1 MTDKLLNFIEPY
13 LSYIDSGKLYRKP
26 FSWLYVLCAILNA
39 ILPFY
44 VLYKVIDSGIF
55 KYANEIGGAAKYIFA
70 FLLIWL
76 ALCVACWFGFQI
88 WWNRK
93 DKVLQTSEEGSEFP
107 ATPVISHFLQT
118 FGEWLGTYIAVIGFG
133 ISLFGSIFLGSD
145 VYSLNRAMDLPFNP
159 GLMGIGGVILFPLLG
174 FTIIVLS
181 RYFAELCRCL
191 ASIANNTKK
200 K

>member
-1 MTDKLLNFIEPY
+1 MTDKLLHFIEPY

-26 FSWLYVLCAILNA
+26 FSWLYILCAVFNA

-55 KYANEIGGAAKYIFA
+55 KYAEGGGAAKLFFA
-70 FLLIWL
+70 FALIWL
-76 ALCVACWFGFQI
+76 VLCVACWFGFQI

-93 DKVLQTSEEGSEFP
+93 DKVLLTSDEGSEFP
-107 ATPVISHFLQT
+107 ATPVISHFIQT

-133 ISLFGSIFLGSD
+133 VSFFGTLFLGSD
-145 VYSLNRAMDLPFNP
+145 AYQLSRAMDLPFNS
-159 GLMGIGGVILFPLLG
+159 GFTGFGGVVLFPIMG
-174 FTIIVLS
+174 FAIIVVF

-200 K
+200 

>member
-1 MTDKLLNFIEPY
+1 MNNPFFNFIEPY

-26 FSWLYVLCAILNA
+26 FSWLYILCAVFNA

-44 VLYKVIDSGIF
+44 VLYKVIDSGVF
-55 KYANEIGGAAKYIFA
+55 KHTGDGAAKFIFA
-70 FLLIWL
+70 FILIWL
-76 ALCVACWFGFQI
+76 VLCVACWFGLQI

-93 DKVLQTSEEGSEFP
+93 DKVLLTSDEGSEFP
-107 ATPVISHFLQT
+107 ATPVISHFIQT

-133 ISLFGSIFLGSD
+133 VSLFGTLFLGSEASRLS
-145 VYSLNRAMDLPFNP
+145 YAMDLPFSP
-159 GLMGIGGVILFPLLG
+159 GAMGIGGVILFPLLG
-174 FTIIVLS
+174 FAMIVLF

-200 K
+200 

>member
-1 MTDKLLNFIEPY
+1 MLNFIEPY

-26 FSWLYVLCAILNA
+26 FSWLYILCAVFNA

-55 KYANEIGGAAKYIFA
+55 KYAREGGDGAAKYVFA

-76 ALCVACWFGFQI
+76 VLCVACWVGFQI

-93 DKVLQTSEEGSEFP
+93 DKVLLTSEEGSEFP
-107 ATPVISHFLQT
+107 ATPVISHFFQT
-118 FGEWLGTYIAVIGFG
+118 FGEWLGTYIAIVGFG
-133 ISLFGSIFLGSD
+133 ASLFGTLFLGSAA
-145 VYSLNRAMDLPFNP
+145 YRLNNAMDLPFNS
-159 GLMGIGGVILFPLLG
+159 GLMGIGGVVVFPLLG
-174 FTIIVLS
+174 FVIIVS
-181 RYFAELCRCL
+181 FRFFAELCRCL

-200 K
+200 